1 VHPETGDIWENEHGP
16 LGGDEINVLE
26 AGGNYGWPLVS
37 YGLDYTGEQITDTGL
52 TELEGLNPPLV
63 YWVPSIAVSG
73 LSFYEGEPFAAWQ
86 GNALVGALMR
96 GRVRATGH
104 FQRLTFENG
113 RAITREPILL
123 ELRQRIRDVR
133 PGPDGFIYVLTDE
146 NPGVLLRL
154 EPIQ

>member
-1 VHPETGDIWENEHGP
+1 MHPETGDIWENEHGP

-52 TELEGLNPPLV
+52 TDLEGMNPPLV

-86 GNALVGALMR
+86 GSGAR
-96 GRVRATGH
+96 SSRCRTSVA
-104 FQRLTFENG
+104 
-113 RAITREPILL
+113 
-123 ELRQRIRDVR
+123 D
-133 PGPDGFIYVLTDE
+133 VLT
-146 NPGVLLRL
+146 PRA
-154 EPIQ
+154 